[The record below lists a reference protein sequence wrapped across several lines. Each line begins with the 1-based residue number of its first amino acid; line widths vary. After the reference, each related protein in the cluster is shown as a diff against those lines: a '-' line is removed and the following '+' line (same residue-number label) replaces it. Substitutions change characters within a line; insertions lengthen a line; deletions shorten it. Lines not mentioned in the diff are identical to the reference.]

1 MSGTHRLFASIAPLT
16 AALAACL
23 TIGMGTAVAGERDTG
38 DTDTSVRAGD
48 GSTAV
53 NSAGAGYA
61 NQQANQQRTDTST
74 HSRTENSPRTDS
86 HNTTNSH
93 NSSVYRDS
101 HDVRQY

>member
-1 MSGTHRLFASIAPLT
+1 MSGTNRLLASIAALT
-16 AALAACL
+16 AALA
-23 TIGMGTAVAGERDTG
+23 TWSTVGMGTAVAADRDTG
-38 DTDTSVRAGD
+38 DTDISVRAGD

-53 NSAGAGYA
+53 NSAGRGYA

-101 HDVRQY
+101 HDVRRY